1 MAVTL
6 AASLAGV
13 LVWLLVPGPGHRQ
26 LGRLDVVPGAKS
38 LPRSWAWGAGI
49 TVFLFALIAII
60 GGPRATVWAL
70 ALAVTGV
77 TLAGLLRRDLG
88 ARRQRAAAREVARA
102 SRMFASQLRIG
113 QVPVV
118 ALAEVAAEC
127 SVLRPAA
134 ETARIGGDV
143 AGALRRLADQPGRLG
158 LTQLAA
164 AWQLSGDSGAPIADA
179 ADRVAEGL
187 REEEATAASVAV
199 EVAGARTTGRI
210 MALLPLAG
218 LGLGYLAGGDPVRYI
233 ATTWL
238 GQTLFV
244 AGVALAAAG
253 AWWLEWLADSVML
266 RRGGGS

>member
-1 MAVTL
+1 MAVTF
-6 AASLAGV
+6 AASLAGA
-13 LVWLLVPGPGHRQ
+13 LAWLLVPESGRSQ
-26 LGRLDVVPGAKS
+26 LERLDAVPGARP
-38 LPRSWAWGAGI
+38 LPRAWAWGAGI
-49 TVFLFALIAII
+49 TALFFALTTII
-60 GGPRATVWAL
+60 GGARVTVWAL
-70 ALAVTGV
+70 AAVVTSA
-77 TLAGLLRRDLG
+77 TLAGLLWRDMG
-88 ARRQRAAAREVARA
+88 ARRARAAAREVARA

-118 ALAEVAAEC
+118 ALTEVAAEC
-127 SVLRPAA
+127 PVLRPAA
-134 ETARIGGDV
+134 ETARIGGEV
-143 AGALRRLADQPGRLG
+143 AQVLRRLAGQPGRRG

-233 ATTWL
+233 VTTWL
-238 GQTLFV
+238 GQMLFV

-253 AWWLEWLADSVML
+253 AWWLEWLADSVMP
-266 RRGGGS
+266 RNGGGS